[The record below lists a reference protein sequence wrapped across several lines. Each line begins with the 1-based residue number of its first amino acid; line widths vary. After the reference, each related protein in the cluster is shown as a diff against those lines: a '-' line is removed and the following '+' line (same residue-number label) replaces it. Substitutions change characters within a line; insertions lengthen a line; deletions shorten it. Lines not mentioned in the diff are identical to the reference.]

1 MHTNIDEGTKR
12 GNVGHHAFQNHAR
25 LQITQLLHTVLKSR
39 SFEFRARIA
48 AGFFQ
53 LFQNIRHG
61 RHTEAL
67 IGILLRVESLQ

>member
-12 GNVGHHAFQNHAR
+12 GNVGYHAFQNHAR
-25 LQITQLLHTVLKSR
+25 LQIAQFLHAILES
-39 SFEFRARIA
+39 SGFEFRARIA

-53 LFQNIRHG
+53 FFQNIRHG